1 MFHSFDFVFVVIV
14 GLCFCV
20 LEVGLLFRFYMIL
33 LDFFFLQDLFGCS
46 YQPVPGTVPVDS
58 CPNDLCVLLV
68 HFLLN
73 IALGMGC
80 SCTEN
85 GNRLA
90 QYHEEE

>member
-1 MFHSFDFVFVVIV
+1 MFLCARGWFALQILHDLTCFFV
-14 GLCFCV
+14 L
-20 LEVGLLFRFYMIL
+20 
-33 LDFFFLQDLFGCS
+33 FLQDLFGCS